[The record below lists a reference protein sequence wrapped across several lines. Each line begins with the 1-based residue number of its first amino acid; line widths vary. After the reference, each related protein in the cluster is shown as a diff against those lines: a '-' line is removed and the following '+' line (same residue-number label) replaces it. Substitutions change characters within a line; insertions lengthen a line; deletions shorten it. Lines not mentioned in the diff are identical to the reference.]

1 MASLVVEQVNRAAKG
16 VARFHFD
23 EICSRVLG
31 PADYFAVANAFRV
44 VVVTDVP
51 DFSLQARP
59 YSLLSVVSHR
69 ACLFPG
75 GHHFP
80 DAFCSSWHNPL
91 LIKHACCRCGTAHVV
106 SSPWLM

>member
-1 MASLVVEQVNRAAKG
+1 MISMACLVVEQVNRAAKG

-51 DFSLQARP
+51 DFSLQARLKLTSFTHTTEAMLVP
-59 YSLLSVVSHR
+59 SWLLF
-69 ACLFPG
+69 CG
-75 GHHFP
+75 
-80 DAFCSSWHNPL
+80 CSSWHN
-91 LIKHACCRCGTAHVV
+91 HY
-106 SSPWLM
+106 